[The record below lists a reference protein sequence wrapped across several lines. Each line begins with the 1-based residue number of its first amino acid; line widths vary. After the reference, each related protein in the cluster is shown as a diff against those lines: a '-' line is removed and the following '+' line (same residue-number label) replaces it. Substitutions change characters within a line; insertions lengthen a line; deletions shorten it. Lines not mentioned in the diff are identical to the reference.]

1 MLLNLRDIHLQM
13 GPQTLIDR
21 GQLSIEPGERVALIG
36 RNGSGKSTLLRIVA
50 GEIEADGGV
59 RELRQGA
66 QVTALPQAPPG
77 GRPGTV
83 FEVVAEG
90 LGRVGELARAHHD
103 AANRLAAGDQSAGD
117 DLQRLD
123 EELTANNAWQTAH
136 QVEQVLTRLGLPS
149 EEAFANLSG
158 GVQRRAM
165 LARALVADPDLLVLD
180 EPTNHLDIETIH
192 WLEEYLVNLRCA
204 LLFVSHDRSFLDRIA
219 TRIVDLDR
227 GQLTSWPGDYSE
239 FERRKAEALA
249 AEEKARAEFDKK
261 LAQEEAWIRQGVK
274 ARRKRN
280 EGRVRELQAMREER
294 RQRRERS
301 GRAEVTM
308 QEAER
313 SGKLVIRAE
322 GLRVERGDEPVV
334 ASLDMDILRG
344 DRIGLV
350 GPNGVGKTS
359 LIEALLGNIEPTSGR
374 VAHGTHLSVAYFDQQ
389 RAALDEDASII
400 DNVAGGAEHITVD
413 GRSKH
418 IIGYLQDFLFSGEQ
432 ARGPVRNLSGGER
445 SRVLLARLFAQPANV
460 LVLDEPT
467 NDLDIETLE
476 VLEARLAAFGGT
488 VLLVSH
494 DRTFLDNSVTSLL
507 VFEGHG
513 QISEHVG
520 GYSDW
525 AQRQR
530 QLAADRA
537 ASRPSGGSGQS
548 GAKGGGKPRQ
558 EGKLSYKDQREL
570 DGLPAEIER
579 LEGEIER
586 IQAELADPALYASDQ
601 GERVSAL
608 NDELAQTESDLEQ
621 AYERW
626 EALEAKRQ
634 SLAGGSA

>member
-1 MLLNLRDIHLQM
+1 MLLTLRDIQLQI
-13 GPQTLIDR
+13 GAQTLID
-21 GQLSIEPGERVALIG
+21 GGTLTIEPDERVALIG
-36 RNGSGKSTLLRIVA
+36 RNGSGKSTLLRLVM
-50 GEIEADGGV
+50 GEVEPDRGV

-66 QVTALPQAPPG
+66 RVTGLPQAPPG
-77 GRPGTV
+77 KRPGTV

-90 LGRVGELARAHHD
+90 LGRAGELARRHHD
-103 AANRLAAGDQSAGD
+103 AAQRLAAGDDSAGD
-117 DLQRLD
+117 ELQALD

-149 EEAFANLSG
+149 EEDFAHLSG

-180 EPTNHLDIETIH
+180 EPTNHLDIETIR
-192 WLEEYLVNLRCA
+192 WLEDYLINLNCA
-204 LLFVSHDRSFLDRIA
+204 LLFVSHDRSFLDSIA

-227 GQLTSWPGDYSE
+227 GQLTSWPGNYAE

-280 EGRVRELQAMREER
+280 EGRVRELQGMREQR

-308 QEAER
+308 QEAKKTGR
-313 SGKLVIRAE
+313 LVVRAE
-322 GLRVERGDEPVV
+322 GLGVERGDQPVV
-334 ASLDMDILRG
+334 AGLDLDIMRG

-359 LIEALLGNIEPTSGR
+359 LIEALLGNIEPTQGR

-400 DNVAGGAEHITVD
+400 DNVAGGSEHITVG

-418 IIGYLQDFLFSGEQ
+418 IIGYLQDFLFSGSQ

-476 VLEARLAAFGGT
+476 VLEARLAAFTGT

-494 DRTFLDNSVTSLL
+494 DRTFLDNAVTSLF

-513 QISEHVG
+513 QVSEHVG

-525 AQRQR
+525 AQYQANAKAVSQQQARERSEPGQRSKRQS
-530 QLAADRA
+530 QD
-537 ASRPSGGSGQS
+537 S
-548 GAKGGGKPRQ
+548 GA
-558 EGKLSYKDQREL
+558 KLSYKDQREL
-570 DGLPAEIER
+570 DGLPAAIER
-579 LEGEIER
+579 LEGEMER
-586 IQAELADPALYASDQ
+586 IQAELADPALYEGNQ
-601 GERVSAL
+601 GDKVSAL
-608 NDELAQTESDLEQ
+608 NDELNETHKQLTQ

-626 EALEAKRQ
+626 EELESKRA
-634 SLAGGSA
+634 SLAGESS

>member
-1 MLLNLRDIHLQM
+1 MLLTLRDIQLQI
-13 GPQTLIDR
+13 GAQTLID
-21 GQLSIEPGERVALIG
+21 GGTLIIEPGERVALIG
-36 RNGSGKSTLLRIVA
+36 RNGSGKSTLLRIVM
-50 GEIEADGGV
+50 GEVEPDRGV

-66 QVTALPQAPPG
+66 QVTGLPQAPPG
-77 GRPGTV
+77 KRSGTV

-90 LGRVGELARAHHD
+90 LGRAGELARRHHD
-103 AANRLAAGDQSAGD
+103 AAQRLAAGDDSAGD
-117 DLQRLD
+117 ELQALD

-149 EEAFANLSG
+149 EEDFAHLSG

-180 EPTNHLDIETIH
+180 EPTNHLDIETIR
-192 WLEEYLVNLRCA
+192 WLEDYLINLNCA
-204 LLFVSHDRSFLDRIA
+204 LLFVSHDRSFLDSIA
-219 TRIVDLDR
+219 TRVVDLDR
-227 GQLTSWPGDYSE
+227 GQLTSWPGNYVE
-239 FERRKAEALA
+239 FERRKAEALG

-280 EGRVRELQAMREER
+280 EGRVRELQAMREQR

-308 QEAER
+308 QEA
-313 SGKLVIRAE
+313 GKTGRLVVRAE
-322 GLRVERGDEPVV
+322 GLRVERGDQPVV
-334 ASLDMDILRG
+334 AGLDLDIMRG

-359 LIEALLGNIEPTSGR
+359 LIEALLGNIEPTQGR
-374 VAHGTHLSVAYFDQQ
+374 VARGTHLSVAYFDQQ

-400 DNVAGGAEHITVD
+400 DNVAGGSEHITVG

-418 IIGYLQDFLFSGEQ
+418 IIGYLQDFLFSGSQ

-476 VLEARLAAFGGT
+476 VLEARLATFTGT

-494 DRTFLDNSVTSLL
+494 DRTFLDNAVTSLL

-513 QISEHVG
+513 QVREHVG

-525 AQRQR
+525 AQYQ
-530 QLAADRA
+530 ANAKA
-537 ASRPSGGSGQS
+537 ASKEQARERSEPGQRSKRQSRES
-548 GAKGGGKPRQ
+548 GA
-558 EGKLSYKDQREL
+558 KLSYKDQREL

-579 LEGEIER
+579 LEGELER
-586 IQAELADPALYASDQ
+586 IQAELADPALYEGGQ
-601 GERVSAL
+601 GDKVSAL
-608 NDELAQTESDLEQ
+608 NDGLNEAHKQLTQ

-626 EALEAKRQ
+626 EELESKRA
-634 SLAGGSA
+634 SLAGESS